1 MSNAKK
7 RLAAVQYLK
16 DESEKEMALKKKETE
31 LTNIELEVKEAEL
44 KLHSQQQGEMMKALF
59 SLLKKDN
66 S

>member
-1 MSNAKK
+1 
-7 RLAAVQYLK
+7 
-16 DESEKEMALKKKETE
+16 MALKKEEME
-31 LTNIELEVKEAEL
+31 LRRRELEVKEAEL